1 MKEEYT
7 DSKII
12 IWEGWVNVKV
22 HICAY
27 IMEEILHQLIGSLSR
42 YYLPGFIHPRWCSGA
57 GFLPSTVSIPYMNVR
72 FL

>member
-27 IMEEILHQLIGSLSR
+27 IMEEILHQLIGSLSHV
-42 YYLPGFIHPRWCSGA
+42 YPVIICQVLYIPGGA
-57 GFLPSTVSIPYMNVR
+57 VVQDFFHQQYQYHI
-72 FL
+72 